1 MLQNVVFMF
10 YVPALQLTTLH
21 GHGNTT
27 QLSPTSG
34 SGAKA
39 PLALLHS
46 SGDGES
52 FFALLFYDYKRHQVS
67 MGYENIRQPNP
78 LLYFISNQVG
88 HASIRV
94 FVATRHP
101 GFQLFLPFSSQ
112 NFASCQGCHG
122 GFGAPASPSARCF
135 LYSSAALTGCKDS
148 SHHCTK
154 HCV

>member
-27 QLSPTSG
+27 QLSPSSG

-46 SGDGES
+46 SSDGDS

-67 MGYENIRQPNP
+67 QSMGYENIRQPNP
-78 LLYFISNQVG
+78 ILDILYQVG

-94 FVATRHP
+94 FIATHHP
-101 GFQLFLPFSSQ
+101 GFQLFLPFSSK
-112 NFASCQGCHG
+112 NFASCHGCHG
-122 GFGAPASPSARCF
+122 GFGAPASRCF
-135 LYSSAALTGCKDS
+135 SYSSPALTGCKDS

>member
-27 QLSPTSG
+27 QLSPSSG

-46 SGDGES
+46 SGDGDS
-52 FFALLFYDYKRHQVS
+52 FFALLFYDYEDTRFHNLLGMK
-67 MGYENIRQPNP
+67 ILDNP
-78 LLYFISNQVG
+78 THYYTLSGGPCLYQGLRS
-88 HASIRV
+88 
-94 FVATRHP
+94 HP
-101 GFQLFLPFSSQ
+101 GFQLFLPFSSK
-112 NFASCQGCHG
+112 NFASCHGCHG